1 MRCLENQ
8 FDVSLYDSE
17 AIKFFRDQG
26 FTDESWGND
35 ASPKF
40 AYTGTRSDFEVWIE
54 TSNPESREYPW
65 SPQFLAKIVLKSS
78 QGVPTFIKTYE
89 CELLKELIKEVT
101 NDTPD
106 SGIFA
111 V

>member
-1 MRCLENQ
+1 MRCFENQ
-8 FDVSLYDSE
+8 FDVSLYDGD

-65 SPQFLAKIVLKSS
+65 SPQFVAKIVLKSS
-78 QGVPTFIKTYE
+78 AGGPTFIKTYE

-101 NDTPD
+101 KDSPD

>member
-8 FDVSLYDSE
+8 FDVSLYDPK

-26 FTDESWGND
+26 FADESWRND

-40 AYTGTRSDFEVWIE
+40 VHTGTRSDFEVWIE
-54 TSNPESREYPW
+54 TSDPQSREYPW
-65 SPQFLAKIVLKSS
+65 SPQFLAKVVLKCSE
-78 QGVPTFIKTYE
+78 GVPTLIKTYE
-89 CELLKELIKEVT
+89 CELLRELIKEVT
-101 NDTPD
+101 ADLPD

-111 V
+111 I